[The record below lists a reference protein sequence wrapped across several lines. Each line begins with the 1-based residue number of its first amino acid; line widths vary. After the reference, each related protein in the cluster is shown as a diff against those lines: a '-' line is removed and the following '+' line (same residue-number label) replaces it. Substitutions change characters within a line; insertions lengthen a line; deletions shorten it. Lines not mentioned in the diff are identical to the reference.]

1 MSDQFSN
8 KFSSNINNLYYS
20 KRDHVC
26 SNIDRDKI
34 MSMFS
39 NESIAN
45 LQYQH
50 NFPIKKRIRLSKLD
64 AHFNIIAEFMAKR
77 APGKLEGETHDGYQ
91 LTKLIEIIKYKT
103 GIEISKSALSRYIS
117 NHPLVKEL

>member
-1 MSDQFSN
+1 MDDHFSISFLSSIN
-8 KFSSNINNLYYS
+8 KSYYR
-20 KRDHVC
+20 KRDHIC

-34 MSMFS
+34 VSMFAD
-39 NESIAN
+39 EAIVKME
-45 LQYQH
+45 YQH
-50 NFPIKKRIRLSKLD
+50 NLPIKKRIRLSKLD

-77 APGKLEGETHDGYQ
+77 IADESKDKTHNGHQ
-91 LTKLIEIIKYKT
+91 LTKLIEVIKYKT